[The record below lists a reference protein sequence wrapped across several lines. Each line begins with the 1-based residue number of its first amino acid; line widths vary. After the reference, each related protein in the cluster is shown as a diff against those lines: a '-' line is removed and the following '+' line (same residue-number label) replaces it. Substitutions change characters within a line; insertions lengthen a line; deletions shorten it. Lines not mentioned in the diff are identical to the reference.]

1 MPNYQN
7 GKIYSI
13 RSHLTDD
20 VYIGSTIE
28 TLANRLSGHKR
39 YYKQWLNKKT
49 NYTTSYKIIDKD
61 PENCYIELVENYPC
75 NNKNEL
81 CRREGEIIRNTTC
94 VNKCIAGRTQK
105 EWENDNKDKNKEHRK
120 QYREENKEK
129 ISEKQKKYNE
139 EHKETIAEYKKQ
151 YREIHKAEISEKEK
165 QYRDNNKQ
173 QILEKAN
180 QKYTCECGGKY
191 TKANKLLHKKT
202 KKHQSFVN
210 SN

>member
-1 MPNYQN
+1 MPDYSK

-28 TLANRLSGHKR
+28 TLAKRLFNHKR

-49 NYTTSYKIIDKD
+49 NYTSSYKIIEKD
-61 PENCYIELVENYPC
+61 FENCYIELVENYPC

-94 VNKCIAGRTQK
+94 INKNIAGRTQK
-105 EWENDNKDKNKEHRK
+105 EWGNDNKEILAEKRK
-120 QYREENKEK
+120 QYSDNNKQ
-129 ISEKQKKYNE
+129 IIAEKQKKYNE
-139 EHKETIAEYKKQ
+139 EHKETIVEYKKQ
-151 YREIHKAEISEKEK
+151 YRE
-165 QYRDNNKQ
+165 NNKQ
-173 QILEKAN
+173 IIAEKAKE
-180 QKYTCECGGKY
+180 KYTCECGSTIRKND
-191 TKANKLLHKKT
+191 KSQHEKT

>member
-28 TLANRLSGHKR
+28 TLAKRLFNHKR

-49 NYTTSYKIIDKD
+49 NYTSSYKIIEKD
-61 PENCYIELVENYPC
+61 FENCYIELVENYPC

-94 VNKCIAGRTQK
+94 INKNIAGRTQK
-105 EWENDNKDKNKEHRK
+105 EWGNDNKENSSILGLGDYKGGKTRINGLLYDIRNKI
-120 QYREENKEK
+120 
-129 ISEKQKKYNE
+129 ISFNGKKYLHSNDL
-139 EHKETIAEYKKQ
+139 
-151 YREIHKAEISEKEK
+151 SN
-165 QYRDNNKQ
+165 NNKNRYS
-173 QILEKAN
+173 LVFF
-180 QKYTCECGGKY
+180 
-191 TKANKLLHKKT
+191 KL
-202 KKHQSFVN
+202 
-210 SN
+210 